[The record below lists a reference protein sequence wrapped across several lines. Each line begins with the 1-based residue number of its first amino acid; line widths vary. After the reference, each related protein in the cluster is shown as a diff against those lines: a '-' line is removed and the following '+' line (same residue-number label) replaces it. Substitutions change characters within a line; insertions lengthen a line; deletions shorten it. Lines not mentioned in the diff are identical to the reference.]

1 MAEAAVE
8 VFMEA
13 AAVFTAAEAVD
24 TSVVVDTQILVVA
37 GVLPDVR
44 VEWRRDHFQG
54 LAAAP

>member
-8 VFMEA
+8 VFME

-24 TSVVVDTQILVVA
+24 TSVVVDTQISVVA
-37 GVLPDVR
+37 GVLPYVR
-44 VEWRRDHFQG
+44 VEWRPDHFQG